1 MDHFKAIL
9 KPWTLPADSAISV
22 PRGEQKNFIL
32 AEMWS
37 PIEISALFKRV
48 TIGGWIVN
56 DKVYGKRIFL
66 PDIVS
71 VTWLWLDCAISPETL
86 AVTPNDSQA
95 SVVGVPH
102 SHSSALVGLFWA

>member
-1 MDHFKAIL
+1 MRAPIIQNKMDHFKAIL

-22 PRGEQKNFIL
+22 PRGEKKNFIL

-56 DKVYGKRIFL
+56 DKKFMEREFISQILFRL
-66 PDIVS
+66 PGY
-71 VTWLWLDCAISPETL
+71 
-86 AVTPNDSQA
+86 DST
-95 SVVGVPH
+95 V
-102 SHSSALVGLFWA
+102 L

>member
-22 PRGEQKNFIL
+22 PRGEKNFIL

-56 DKVYGKRIFL
+56 DKKFMEREFFSQILFRL
-66 PDIVS
+66 PGY
-71 VTWLWLDCAISPETL
+71 
-86 AVTPNDSQA
+86 DST
-95 SVVGVPH
+95 V
-102 SHSSALVGLFWA
+102 L

>member
-56 DKVYGKRIFL
+56 DKKFMEREFFSQILFRL
-66 PDIVS
+66 PGYDWTV
-71 VTWLWLDCAISPETL
+71 L
-86 AVTPNDSQA
+86 
-95 SVVGVPH
+95 
-102 SHSSALVGLFWA
+102 